1 MLTER
6 LATVPLVLMDCLI
19 PISFF
24 PGAYGL
30 LSSMRCTRILS
41 INSYFHTSE
50 VVTCTKNLFTEAVCM
65 MIKQPRLLSSYPR
78 PEVSGWEGCFSCS
91 NPREQSLCQ
100 NRATTIALFKF
111 TCRVVLFF
119 LPCMRILSTQ
129 TGSFFREMTPLIHLF
144 IPCGTWTVMLLNLLM
159 VFT

>member
-1 MLTER
+1 MKKETNKTGTWREVEASDLMLTER

-65 MIKQPRLLSSYPR
+65 MIK
-78 PEVSGWEGCFSCS
+78 
-91 NPREQSLCQ
+91 
-100 NRATTIALFKF
+100 
-111 TCRVVLFF
+111 
-119 LPCMRILSTQ
+119 
-129 TGSFFREMTPLIHLF
+129 
-144 IPCGTWTVMLLNLLM
+144 
-159 VFT
+159 